1 MVGKYIAELK
11 NSVWHKKFTAM
22 EEGNYNMLADQQSV
36 GGTIASA
43 GAMSGILLFFQNS
56 LQKLVPLMVIAAAVI
71 VLDLIYGW
79 KAAKKRGTEPV
90 TISRALR
97 RTIGKAVE
105 YFCWCVLASTLGV
118 ALKMPT
124 LENIIVIVVIGIE
137 CISIFQN
144 WYYVHYKKAINIDVA
159 KIGEEVIKDKTGID
173 VGDAIQ
179 KENESKDNENTDR

>member
-1 MVGKYIAELK
+1 
-11 NSVWHKKFTAM
+11 M

>member
-36 GGTIASA
+36 RGTIASA